1 MANEF
6 KVKNG
11 LISPNAIFPGSTSGT
26 STLVAP
32 AVAGTSTI
40 TLPGATGTLATI
52 GGTETLTNK
61 TLTSPTINTSI
72 IAGSASMDIFNTT
85 ATTINFGGAAT
96 TMYIGP
102 PGAMSASGDYWLFGG
117 ANGSS
122 YSKNIYIGPGSSG
135 GATNITLGDANL
147 GVNTT
152 TIYGTLKLGHAS
164 DTTLSRSSAGVLAV
178 EGVAVPTI
186 SSTSTLTNKSLSD
199 STTFFIDE
207 ADGTKK
213 MQFELSGI
221 GTGAT
226 RTLTVPNTDGTII
239 TSGDTGTV
247 TNTMLSG
254 SIANSK
260 LVNSSITINGN
271 AISLGDTATITANT
285 SNALTVGT
293 GLQLNTGTTFDGG
306 AARTISIDSTV
317 ATLTGSQ
324 TFTNKTLTAPV
335 IDNIKLGYTTTA
347 TAAGTTT
354 LTVSSNYYQRFT
366 GTTTE
371 TVVLPVTST
380 LVTGMSYAIENAST
394 GNLTVNSSG
403 GNLVA
408 TVIPGTTMVFLCI
421 GTALTTAAD
430 WDAEYDEF
438 AAITGTGS
446 VVLST
451 SPTFTTS
458 IDGGATFSAFA
469 SSTSLTLGYGSTAAS
484 TTNIS
489 TGAVAAATTKTINIG
504 TGGAASSTTN
514 INLGSSNGGTVTVN
528 KDLVV
533 TGDLTVNG
541 TTTTVNSTTI
551 TVDDKNIE
559 LGSVVAVTGRTGTIT
574 ASTNTTTITT
584 TNTNGLIPGMALTK
598 TSGAGSF
605 GTNPVILSI
614 DSSSQLTITAT
625 TANTLGAITFDV
637 GGATNNTADGGGIT
651 LKGATDK
658 TFNWVNATSA
668 WTSSEHVALASGK
681 NVLLNGSTSG
691 TITLAVAAVAGTNTV
706 TFPATTGNVVTTG
719 DTSTVT
725 NTMLSGSIAAGKLT
739 LTSANIIVGN
749 GSNVGAA
756 VAMSGDATIA
766 NTGALTIANSAV
778 TYAKIQNVSAT
789 DKILGR
795 SSSGAGVVEEITCT
809 SAGRA
814 LLDDAD
820 ASTQRTTLGL
830 GSAATMT
837 GPSGTIVGTSDSQ
850 TLTNKTLGLPKFD
863 ISAAVSAA
871 GSNQAGATA
880 LTTMINNVTTVAA
893 STGVVL
899 PTAVA
904 GYIVIV
910 RNGGANA
917 LNVYPAT
924 GAAINAG
931 AANAAHSL
939 PIGAMIQYVA
949 TSATQWYTMSSTF
962 A

>member
-52 GGTETLTNK
+52 AGTETLTNK
-61 TLTSPTINTSI
+61 TLTSPTISGLYLSDGSI
-72 IAGSASMDIFNTT
+72 IFEGATADAFETTLSVTDPTVDRTITIPDITGTLVTTGDTGSVTN
-85 ATTINFGGAAT
+85 
-96 TMYIGP
+96 
-102 PGAMSASGDYWLFGG
+102 AML
-117 ANGSS
+117 NGSIALT
-122 YSKNIYIGPGSSG
+122 KLSSDTST
-135 GATNITLGDANL
+135 AL
-147 GVNTT
+147 GV
-152 TIYGTLKLGHAS
+152 GTLELGHAS

-178 EGVAVPTI
+178 EGVVVPTI

-207 ADGTKK
+207 TDGTKK
-213 MQFELSGI
+213 MQFQLSGI
-221 GTGAT
+221 GTGVT
-226 RTLTVPNTDGTII
+226 RTLTVPNNDGTII
-239 TSGDTGTV
+239 TTGDTSTV
-247 TNTMLSG
+247 TNTMLAG
-254 SIANSK
+254 SIANGK
-260 LVNSSITINGN
+260 LANSSITINGN
-271 AISLGDTATITANT
+271 IISLGGTATITANI
-285 SNALTVGT
+285 SNALTVST

-317 ATLTGSQ
+317 ATLTGNQ
-324 TFTNKTLTAPV
+324 TLTNKTLTAPV

-366 GTTTE
+366 GTTTQ
-371 TVVLPVTST
+371 TIVLPVTST
-380 LVTGMSYAIENAST
+380 LVTGMSYAIENVST

-451 SPTFTTS
+451 SPTFTTG
-458 IDGGATFSAFA
+458 IDSGATFSAFA
-469 SSTSLTLGYGSTAAS
+469 SSTSLTLGYSSTAAS

-551 TVDDKNIE
+551 TVDDKNLE
-559 LGSVVAVTGRTGTIT
+559 LGSV
-574 ASTNTTTITT
+574 ASPTNT
-584 TNTNGLIPGMALTK
+584 
-598 TSGAGSF
+598 
-605 GTNPVILSI
+605 
-614 DSSSQLTITAT
+614 
-625 TANTLGAITFDV
+625 
-637 GGATNNTADGGGIT
+637 TADGGGIT

-719 DTSTVT
+719 DSSTVT

-749 GSNVGAA
+749 ASNVGTA
-756 VAMSGDATIA
+756 VSMSGDATIS

-795 SSSGAGVVEEITCT
+795 SSAGAGVVEEIACT

-814 LLDDAD
+814 LLDDTD
-820 ASTQRTTLGL
+820 ASAQRTTLGL

-837 GPSGTIVGTSDSQ
+837 GPSGTIVGTSDTQ
-850 TLTNKTLGLPKFD
+850 TLTSKTLGLPKFD

-871 GSNQAGATA
+871 GSTQGTATA

-899 PTAVA
+899 PTAAA

-931 AANAAHSL
+931 AANASHSL
-939 PIGAMIQYVA
+939 PVGAMIQYVA
-949 TSATQWYTMSSTF
+949 TSTTQWYTMSSTF

>member
-52 GGTETLTNK
+52 AGTETLTNK
-61 TLTSPTINTSI
+61 TLTSPTISGLYLSDGSI
-72 IAGSASMDIFNTT
+72 IFEGATADAFETTLSVTDPTVDRTITIPDITGTLVTTGDTGSVTN
-85 ATTINFGGAAT
+85 
-96 TMYIGP
+96 
-102 PGAMSASGDYWLFGG
+102 AML
-117 ANGSS
+117 NGSIALT
-122 YSKNIYIGPGSSG
+122 KLSSDTST
-135 GATNITLGDANL
+135 AL
-147 GVNTT
+147 GV
-152 TIYGTLKLGHAS
+152 GTLELGHAS

-178 EGVAVPTI
+178 EGVVVPTI

-207 ADGTKK
+207 TDGTKK
-213 MQFELSGI
+213 MQFQLSGI
-221 GTGAT
+221 GTGVT
-226 RTLTVPNTDGTII
+226 RTLTVPNNDGTII
-239 TSGDTGTV
+239 TTGDTSTV
-247 TNTMLSG
+247 TNTMLAG
-254 SIANSK
+254 SIANGK
-260 LVNSSITINGN
+260 LANSSITINGN
-271 AISLGDTATITANT
+271 IISLGGTATITANI
-285 SNALTVGT
+285 SNALTVST

-317 ATLTGSQ
+317 ATLTGNQ
-324 TFTNKTLTAPV
+324 TLTNKTLTAPV

-366 GTTTE
+366 GTTTQ

-380 LVTGMSYAIENAST
+380 LVIGMSYAIENAST

-451 SPTFTTS
+451 SPTFTTG
-458 IDGGATFSAFA
+458 IDSGATFSAFA
-469 SSTSLTLGYGSTAAS
+469 SSTSLTLGYSSTAAS

-551 TVDDKNIE
+551 TVDDKNLE
-559 LGSVVAVTGRTGTIT
+559 LGSV
-574 ASTNTTTITT
+574 ASPTNT
-584 TNTNGLIPGMALTK
+584 
-598 TSGAGSF
+598 
-605 GTNPVILSI
+605 
-614 DSSSQLTITAT
+614 
-625 TANTLGAITFDV
+625 
-637 GGATNNTADGGGIT
+637 TADGGGIT

-719 DTSTVT
+719 DSSTVT

-749 GSNVGAA
+749 ASNVGTA
-756 VAMSGDATIA
+756 VSMSGDATIS

-795 SSSGAGVVEEITCT
+795 SSAGAGVVEEIACT

-814 LLDDAD
+814 LLDDTD
-820 ASTQRTTLGL
+820 ASAQRTTLGL

-837 GPSGTIVGTSDSQ
+837 GPSGTIVGTSDTQ
-850 TLTNKTLGLPKFD
+850 TLTSKTLGLPKFD

-871 GSNQAGATA
+871 GSTQGTATA

-899 PTAVA
+899 PTAAA

-917 LNVYPAT
+917 LSVYPAT

-931 AANAAHSL
+931 AANASHSL
-939 PIGAMIQYVA
+939 PVGAMIQYVA
-949 TSATQWYTMSSTF
+949 TSTTQWYTMSSTF

>member
-52 GGTETLTNK
+52 AGTETLTNK
-61 TLTSPTINTSI
+61 TLTSPTISGLYLSDGSI
-72 IAGSASMDIFNTT
+72 IFEGATADAFETTLSVTDPTVDRTITIPDITGTLVTTGDTGSVTN
-85 ATTINFGGAAT
+85 
-96 TMYIGP
+96 
-102 PGAMSASGDYWLFGG
+102 AML
-117 ANGSS
+117 NGSIALT
-122 YSKNIYIGPGSSG
+122 KLSSDTST
-135 GATNITLGDANL
+135 AL
-147 GVNTT
+147 GV
-152 TIYGTLKLGHAS
+152 GTLELGHAS

-178 EGVAVPTI
+178 EGVVVPTI

-207 ADGTKK
+207 TDGTKK
-213 MQFELSGI
+213 MQFQLSGI
-221 GTGAT
+221 GTGVT
-226 RTLTVPNTDGTII
+226 RTLTVPNNDGTII
-239 TSGDTGTV
+239 TTGDTSTV
-247 TNTMLSG
+247 TNTMLAG
-254 SIANSK
+254 SIANGK
-260 LVNSSITINGN
+260 LANSSITINGN
-271 AISLGDTATITANT
+271 IISLGGTATITANI
-285 SNALTVGT
+285 SNALTVST

-317 ATLTGSQ
+317 ATLTGNQ
-324 TFTNKTLTAPV
+324 TLTNKTLTAPV

-366 GTTTE
+366 GTTTQ
-371 TVVLPVTST
+371 TIVLPVTST
-380 LVTGMSYAIENAST
+380 LVTGMSYAIENVST

-451 SPTFTTS
+451 SPTFTTG
-458 IDGGATFSAFA
+458 IDSGATFSAFA
-469 SSTSLTLGYGSTAAS
+469 SSTSLTLGYSSTAAS

-551 TVDDKNIE
+551 TVDDKNLE
-559 LGSVVAVTGRTGTIT
+559 LGSV
-574 ASTNTTTITT
+574 ASPTNT
-584 TNTNGLIPGMALTK
+584 
-598 TSGAGSF
+598 
-605 GTNPVILSI
+605 
-614 DSSSQLTITAT
+614 
-625 TANTLGAITFDV
+625 
-637 GGATNNTADGGGIT
+637 TADGGGIT

-719 DTSTVT
+719 DSSTVT

-749 GSNVGAA
+749 ASNVGTA
-756 VAMSGDATIA
+756 VSMSGDATIS

-795 SSSGAGVVEEITCT
+795 SSAGAGVVEEIACT

-814 LLDDAD
+814 LLDDTD
-820 ASTQRTTLGL
+820 ASAQRTTLGL

-837 GPSGTIVGTSDSQ
+837 GPSGTIVGTSDTQ
-850 TLTNKTLGLPKFD
+850 TLTSKTLGLPKFD

-871 GSNQAGATA
+871 GSTQGTATA

-899 PTAVA
+899 PTAAA

-917 LNVYPAT
+917 LSVYPAT

-931 AANAAHSL
+931 AANASHSL
-939 PIGAMIQYVA
+939 PVGAMIQYVA
-949 TSATQWYTMSSTF
+949 TSTTQWYTMSSTF